1 MTIFIKVGN
10 SICVKALNQIHLS
23 QLFSDLEA
31 EKADVFYHSYTCSLG
46 QGPMLSCFTLRAQI
60 GQFLAVKKL
69 PDEETVT
76 QMAF

>member
-31 EKADVFYHSYTCSLG
+31 EKADVLSQLHLFTWPGPYAVLFHSEG
-46 QGPMLSCFTLRAQI
+46 RDK
-60 GQFLAVKKL
+60 AVSGSEK
-69 PDEETVT
+69 T
-76 QMAF
+76 AR

>member
-46 QGPMLSCFTLRAQI
+46 QGPMLSWFTLRAEI
-60 GQFLAVKKL
+60 RQFLAVKKL